1 MPAPRGCS
9 RYRALR
15 AGFDP
20 ALPLS
25 RLELWTRRFAEGH
38 AGVRWREELR
48 APTEWPGA
56 GESRDLGK
64 VRVCESRSEGR
75 ATNRLPGWVSKANGA
90 ARREQTASLR

>member
-48 APTEWPGA
+48 SPTEWLGT

-64 VRVCESRSEGR
+64 VRVRESRSASRAAAGFSGR
-75 ATNRLPGWVSKANGA
+75 VSETNGTTQCGQA
-90 ARREQTASLR
+90 ASLR